1 MSKDVSGSH
10 TQEILKKSFLTE
22 LNAQAFYLYYADDA
36 RKHGQARVA
45 EIFEAIAAN
54 ESEHARHMF
63 NLMGGAPDLVKNIE
77 TAMDREFNE
86 ARNLY
91 PAAASLADNEG
102 FPEIAEFFNRVARVE
117 EKHGTNLQTVFDSL
131 NKPELIKGKTV
142 GHSAIQMAQ
151 MMMPNQANPVGF
163 VHGGELMKLMD
174 NAAAVVALRHS
185 QNLVATAEVEDI
197 IFKSP
202 VHVGELVVVNGR
214 ITFTSHSTMEV
225 QVNATAENTLTAE
238 KRPAFSSHYIFV
250 AIDASGKTVEV
261 PPLIVITEEDVRLYS
276 EGLARYEARKQ
287 KNATNK

>member
-1 MSKDVSGSH
+1 MSKSITGSH
-10 TQEILKKSFLTE
+10 TEELLKKAFQRE
-22 LNAQAFYLYYADDA
+22 LNAQALYLYYADSA
-36 RKHGQARVA
+36 RKQGQPRVA

-54 ESEHARHMF
+54 EAEHARHEF
-63 NLMGGAPDLVKNIE
+63 NYLGGAPDMIQNIE
-77 TAMDREFNE
+77 NAIEREFNE
-86 ARNLY
+86 AKSLY
-91 PAAASLADNEG
+91 PDTAVLADNEG
-102 FPEIAEFFNRVARVE
+102 FPEIAAFFNRLAKVE

-131 NKPELIKGKTV
+131 NKPGLIKGKTS

-202 VHVGELVVVNGR
+202 VHVGELVVVNAR

-225 QVNATAENTLTAE
+225 QIIATAENTLTAE
-238 KRPAFSSHYIFV
+238 RRPAFSSHYIFV
-250 AIDASGKTVEV
+250 AIDAAGKTVEV
-261 PPLIVITEEDVRLYS
+261 PPLIVITEEEAELYS
-276 EGLARYEARKQ
+276 QGLARYEARKQ
-287 KNATNK
+287 KNK